1 MATLSRL
8 ILTLE
13 QTDAQRVLK
22 VVRVGYDYTLT
33 CTEVECERNISYEI
47 SVDLLGDD
55 MVRDQVLAAGVDTHI
70 VECGSTNGAPIPMQ
84 RSLLVGQSLLNEDV
98 GTDEIKLRIRAAS
111 DAGEEISLTSAI
123 VRGNF

>member
-13 QTDAQRVLK
+13 QTEVQRVLK

-33 CTEVECERNISYEI
+33 CSDIECERNISYEI

-55 MVRDQVLAAGVDTHI
+55 LVRDQVLASGVDTHI
-70 VECGSTNGAPIPMQ
+70 VECGGTNGAPIPMQ

-98 GTDEIKLRIRAAS
+98 GTDEIKLRINAAS
-111 DAGEEISLTSAI
+111 NTGEEISLTSAI

>member
-1 MATLSRL
+1 MATLSGL

-13 QTDAQRVLK
+13 QTDPQRVLK

-33 CTEVECERNISYEI
+33 CTDVECERNISYEI
-47 SVDLLGDD
+47 SIDLLGDD
-55 MVRDQVLAAGVDTHI
+55 LIRDKVLASGVDTHI
-70 VECGSTNGAPIPMQ
+70 VECGAANGAPIAMQ

-98 GTDEIKLRIRAAS
+98 GTDEIKLRINGKC
-111 DAGEEISLTSAI
+111 DTGEAISLTSAI